1 MKKIAVLFSTALLM
15 TFTLTVQAAPAYR
28 PHFLPNALFF
38 YEDFVYTNGPLVG
51 QGGWAAHSG
60 AGNKAI
66 QVSSETITLNQG
78 SGSGEDVNLTFPAT
92 TASDTTYYG
101 LDLTL
106 PSGQTTNP
114 ANGLYFIH
122 FNSVNN
128 HRARVFVVA
137 PTGGGDFGLAISA
150 DSSTPSA
157 TWASDLDFDTTY
169 RIVASYNAATGESKL
184 WVDPVNEA
192 SLHVSH
198 TGTAGTTFDSLSLR
212 QSTEYTGN
220 QILDNIKVGTTFDD
234 VPTKVGLQSVQTE
247 NASTAV
253 PFIPT
258 FILSMLTAFV
268 LIKRPLAPRRK
279 TL

>member
-15 TFTLTVQAAPAYR
+15 VFTLTVQAAPASR
-28 PHFLPNALFF
+28 PQFLPNALFF
-38 YEDFVYTNGPLVG
+38 HEDFVYTDGPLVG

-60 AGNKAI
+60 AGNKSI
-66 QVSSETITLNQG
+66 LVSSETITLNQSG
-78 SGSGEDVNLTFPAT
+78 GSGEDVNLTFPTT
-92 TASDTTYYG
+92 TAIDTTYYG
-101 LDLTL
+101 FDLTL
-106 PSGQTTNP
+106 PTGQTVNP

-137 PTGGGDFGLAISA
+137 PAGGGDFGLALSA

-157 TWASDLDFDTTY
+157 LWASDLNFDTTY
-169 RIVASYNAATGESKL
+169 RVVASYNAATGESKL

-192 SLHVSH
+192 STHVSH

-212 QSTEYTGN
+212 QSTDYTGS
-220 QILDNIKVGTTFDD
+220 QILDNLKVGTTFDD
-234 VPTKVGLQSVQTE
+234 VPTQVGLQSVQTD
-247 NASTAV
+247 NPSAAV

-258 FILSMLTAFV
+258 LILSILTAFV
-268 LIKRPLAPRRK
+268 LIKRPSSHRK
-279 TL
+279 TF